1 MNLLKP
7 VRVASGVYQLRV
19 LGARV
24 TVLFTDEGV
33 VLVDA
38 GNRFSL
44 GLISAGLRVLGT
56 SLEDVGLIVITHH
69 HPDHT
74 GGLAKLVEATSAKV
88 AAHRLEAGFLTGEE
102 PTPNPFHHSL
112 LATVTQPFLR
122 LMYTHPVEVHYLLD
136 GGAVLPLGE
145 NVSIV
150 HTPGH
155 SPGSI
160 CLYLESVKVLIVG
173 DALQYRFRRLS
184 PPAWWVTGD
193 YHQAVQ
199 SLKKLMA
206 YDFRIICFSHFP
218 ALRLDAR
225 GALGRLI
232 L

>member
-1 MNLLKP
+1 M
-7 VRVASGVYQLRV
+7 
-19 LGARV
+19 
-24 TVLFTDEGV
+24 
-33 VLVDA
+33 LVDA
-38 GNRFSL
+38 GYRPSL
-44 GLISAGLRVLGT
+44 GLISAGLRALGT
-56 SLEDVGLIVITHH
+56 SLEHVGLIVLTHY

-88 AAHRLEAGFLTGEE
+88 AVHRLEAGFLTGEE
-102 PTPNPFHHSL
+102 PAPNPFHHPL
-112 LATVTQPFLR
+112 LATVTQPFVR
-122 LMYTHPVEVHYLLD
+122 LMYSDPVEVHYLLD
-136 GGAVLPLGE
+136 DGDVLPLGE

-160 CLYLESVKVLIVG
+160 CLYLESVKALIVG

-184 PPAWWVTGD
+184 PPAWWVTSD

-206 YDFRIICFSHFP
+206 YDFQIICFSHFP

-225 GALGRLI
+225 GVLGRLI
-232 L
+232 RNMNGETVHTRS